1 MNKKLKYI
9 TSATLLLLLGSCD
22 SLNLDREFP
31 TSLSEEQVFA
41 SFDYNSRRV
50 NNIYSYLPSG
60 FLAIDGAML
69 ASASDEAEHTLETSA
84 VQKFNNGSW
93 NPIDNPDDVWGKYYA
108 GIRAVNL
115 FLSTIDGINLD
126 QYRLDPEQQ
135 ALYESQ
141 LAEIDRWTYE
151 VRFLRAFFYFE
162 LTKRY
167 GGVPIITE
175 PLSVDDDLRGIQ
187 RNTLDECIQFIVDEC
202 NAAADGLPVTYPSAS
217 RGRVTKGAA
226 LALKSRALLY
236 AASDLFNTPSW
247 AGGYAHPELISVT
260 GDRMERWKAAADAA
274 KEVIDLATY
283 NLATDYGSLFR
294 TFNSPEIILVR
305 REGASNAFEQ
315 ANYPIGYD
323 LGMSGTTPSQN
334 LVDAYE
340 MADGSK
346 FDWNNPAHAAA
357 PYENRDPR
365 LARTVL
371 TNNTFFKDR
380 PVEAWTGGRD
390 GKGTP
395 LATRTGYYLRKYV
408 DENLNLL
415 QGNTS
420 VHSWILFRLAEI
432 YLNYAEALN
441 EYDPG
446 NPDIKT
452 YVDLVRARPGVE
464 MPPLPDGLS
473 QAEMRDRIRNE
484 RRVEL
489 AFEGHRFWDVRRW
502 MVASETLGS
511 TLAGVDIT
519 KTGTDQFTYTPVNVE
534 NRVVDPRM
542 YLYPIP
548 QSELLLAGG
557 WAQNPLW

>member
-1 MNKKLKYI
+1 
-9 TSATLLLLLGSCD
+9 
-22 SLNLDREFP
+22 
-31 TSLSEEQVFA
+31 
-41 SFDYNSRRV
+41 
-50 NNIYSYLPSG
+50 
-60 FLAIDGAML
+60 
-69 ASASDEAEHTLETSA
+69 
-84 VQKFNNGSW
+84 
-93 NPIDNPDDVWGKYYA
+93 
-108 GIRAVNL
+108 
-115 FLSTIDGINLD
+115 
-126 QYRLDPEQQ
+126 
-135 ALYESQ
+135 
-141 LAEIDRWTYE
+141 
-151 VRFLRAFFYFE
+151 
-162 LTKRY
+162 
-167 GGVPIITE
+167 
-175 PLSVDDDLRGIQ
+175 
-187 RNTLDECIQFIVDEC
+187 
-202 NAAADGLPVTYPSAS
+202 
-217 RGRVTKGAA
+217 
-226 LALKSRALLY
+226 
-236 AASDLFNTPSW
+236 
-247 AGGYAHPELISVT
+247 
-260 GDRMERWKAAADAA
+260 
-274 KEVIDLATY
+274 
-283 NLATDYGSLFR
+283 
-294 TFNSPEIILVR
+294 
-305 REGASNAFEQ
+305 
-315 ANYPIGYD
+315 NYPIGYD